1 MTTDGSAAPTP
12 ATEPWTAREETPVT
26 PPAVSALTAS
36 TRHKAG
42 KKTVGTAMAA
52 VTLAAVTV
60 LGGPVL
66 VGGTAS
72 SLDPASIIGSPPN
85 SVTSRIAGVHED
97 MARAVQLQQIT
108 SEQAAFLENQLV
120 KRIQSEA

>member
-1 MTTDGSAAPTP
+1 MTTDESAAPTP
-12 ATEPWTAREETPVT
+12 ATDLNTILDGGPGKL
-26 PPAVSALTAS
+26 PPAS

-72 SLDPASIIGSPPN
+72 GLDPASIIGSPPN
-85 SVTSRIAGVHED
+85 SVSSRIAGVHED

-108 SEQAAFLENQLV
+108 AEQAAFLENQLV
-120 KRIQSEA
+120 KRIQNKA